1 MVFALLCLGPGI
13 KIARRNI
20 NRLKHADDTTL
31 MYYDDFENAWMQ
43 NTMLGAMGDFKVLNC
58 DGETAEVYYIAK
70 DHYSGDVLRF
80 EMQEGKWIETGWS
93 TVWSDTGS
101 ASDVIWPYWWHFIYG
116 GF

>member
-1 MVFALLCLGPGI
+1 MKKLICVTLAVFLVVWGAALIRCWGLT
-13 KIARRNI
+13 R
-20 NRLKHADDTTL
+20 

-43 NTMLGAMGDFKVLNC
+43 NTMLGAMGDFKVLDC
-58 DGETAEVYYIAK
+58 DGKTAEVYYIAK
-70 DHYSGDVLRF
+70 DHCSGDVLRF

-93 TVWSDTGS
+93 TIWSDTGS